1 MCTRVCTYTCI
12 VCVCVCCRKRVYLLT
27 AVVTCVCV
35 HIRQFVKYGLLQ
47 STQVVHHI
55 IYIVRDQLES

>member
-1 MCTRVCTYTCI
+1 MHC

-55 IYIVRDQLES
+55 IFIVRDQLES